1 MLERDPV
8 QKEIDRI
15 LMLLREYIRQSG
27 HTHLQVQAKLGW
39 GRSYISQLLT
49 KQKALRVEQVLL
61 ILDAIGVPFDELL
74 RELIRSPRG

>member
-1 MLERDPV
+1 MLCRDPI

-49 KQKALRVEQVLL
+49 KQKALRVEQMLL
-61 ILDAIGVPFDELL
+61 ILDAIGADFSEFL
-74 RELIRSPRG
+74 RELMRL